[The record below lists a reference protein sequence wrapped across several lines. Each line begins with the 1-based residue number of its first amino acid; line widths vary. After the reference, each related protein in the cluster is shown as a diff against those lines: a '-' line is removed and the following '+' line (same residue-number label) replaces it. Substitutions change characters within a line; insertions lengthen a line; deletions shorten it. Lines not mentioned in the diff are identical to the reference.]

1 MLKNFEKFKKSV
13 LLISLCNTLETD
25 VYCTLCCD
33 QRTNVTRGV
42 VHPVGVSCT
51 SEGTSSTYVQTN
63 EKKSASTYCD
73 VFFNLGGIG
82 YSTLVPSP
90 LALISFALL
99 IFIAVTWS
107 SVSTFYHRYLFRK
120 RICWK
125 YLSL

>member
-1 MLKNFEKFKKSV
+1 MLTNFEKFRKYV
-13 LLISLCNTLETD
+13 LLIELCNALETD

-42 VHPVGVSCT
+42 VHPGVSRT
-51 SEGTSSTYVQTN
+51 SEGTSNTYVQTN
-63 EKKSASTYCD
+63 EKKSANTYYD
-73 VFFNLGGIG
+73 MFFNLSGIG

-107 SVSTFYHRYLFRK
+107 SVSTFHRRYLLRK
-120 RICWK
+120 RICCNK